1 MFDLEK
7 AIGDWRRQMLAA
19 GIKVPE
25 PLGGLESHLRDDVER
40 QVSAGTTAQQ
50 AFGAAVQRI
59 GEAAALKAEF
69 ASAEFALG
77 ARLVQLM
84 GIACVSIACAF
95 SVWIAANLFQHGVSL
110 TAKVLG
116 LAGAAL
122 TVLSCRHGHRF
133 LPAIRDWRFRAA
145 L

>member
-19 GIKVPE
+19 GIKAPE
-25 PLGGLESHLRDDVER
+25 PLGELESHLRDDVER

-59 GEAAALKAEF
+59 GEAAAL
-69 ASAEFALG
+69 SAEFARG